1 MAENFS
7 SDKNEVV
14 ASEETPKTVEKP
26 KTFVGAERRLGL
38 SMLTKVA
45 LAAVIISSLII
56 SVVCVMTANQL
67 YAEKDVLQTKIDH
80 VEESI
85 KSKLYFLN
93 KPVDDNYIIEFARKY
108 LNMVFPDD
116 DIYYNDVND

>member
-14 ASEETPKTVEKP
+14 ASEEQPKTEVKQTYE
-26 KTFVGAERRLGL
+26 AERRLGT
-38 SMLTKVA
+38 SMLVKVA

-67 YAEKDVLQTKIDH
+67 YAERDVLQTKIDK
-80 VEESI
+80 VQDSI
-85 KSKLYFLN
+85 ESKLYFLN
-93 KPVDDNYIIEFARKY
+93 KPVVDNNFIEYARKY
-108 LNMVFPDD
+108 LNMFFPDE

>member
-14 ASEETPKTVEKP
+14 ASEEQPKTEVKQTYE
-26 KTFVGAERRLGL
+26 AERRLGT
-38 SMLTKVA
+38 SMLVKVA

-56 SVVCVMTANQL
+56 SVACLMTANQL
-67 YAEKDVLQTKIDH
+67 YAEQDVLQTKIDK
-80 VEESI
+80 VQDSI
-85 KSKLYFLN
+85 DSTLYFLN
-93 KPVDDNYIIEFARKY
+93 KPVDDNYFIEYARKY
-108 LNMVFPDD
+108 LNMFFPDE

>member
-7 SDKNEVV
+7 SEKNEIT
-14 ASEETPKTVEKP
+14 AAPEMPQAPAHES
-26 KTFVGAERRLGL
+26 ERRLGM
-38 SMLTKVA
+38 SMLVKVA
-45 LAAVIISSLII
+45 LASVVISSLII

-67 YAEKDVLQTKIDH
+67 YAEKDVLLTQIDH

-108 LNMVFPDD
+108 LNMFFPDED
-116 DIYYNDVND
+116 VYYNDVND

>member
-14 ASEETPKTVEKP
+14 ASEEQLKTEVKQTYE
-26 KTFVGAERRLGL
+26 AERRLGT
-38 SMLTKVA
+38 SMLVKVA

-56 SVVCVMTANQL
+56 SVACLMTANQL
-67 YAEKDVLQTKIDH
+67 YAEQDVLQTKIDK
-80 VEESI
+80 VQDSI
-85 KSKLYFLN
+85 DSTLYFLN
-93 KPVDDNYIIEFARKY
+93 KPVDDNYFIEYARKY
-108 LNMVFPDD
+108 LNMFFPDE

>member
-14 ASEETPKTVEKP
+14 ASEEQPKTEVKQTYE
-26 KTFVGAERRLGL
+26 AERRLGT
-38 SMLTKVA
+38 SMLVKVA

-67 YAEKDVLQTKIDH
+67 YAEQDVLQTKIDK
-80 VEESI
+80 VQDSI
-85 KSKLYFLN
+85 DSTLYFLN
-93 KPVDDNYIIEFARKY
+93 KPVDDNYFIEYARKY
-108 LNMVFPDD
+108 LNMFFPDE

>member
-7 SDKNEVV
+7 SDKNEIV
-14 ASEETPKTVEKP
+14 ASEEQPQTDVKP
-26 KTFVGAERRLGL
+26 REAERRLGT
-38 SMLTKVA
+38 SMLVKVA

-67 YAEKDVLQTKIDH
+67 YAERDVLQTKIDK
-80 VEESI
+80 VQDSI
-85 KSKLYFLN
+85 ESKLYFLN
-93 KPVDDNYIIEFARKY
+93 KPVDDNYIIEYARKY
-108 LNMVFPDD
+108 LNMFFPDE